1 MSSSLYK
8 SPPDANDQQAEAD
21 DELQRELQQEKD
33 KRREDWS
40 NTTKWVLGISI
51 ALAAIAIA
59 IIGALA
65 FQVHSFNGE
74 LREIRDRITVIETER
89 RMERDRASQPLAD
102 FAP

>member
-1 MSSSLYK
+1 MSNRLYK
-8 SPPDANDQQAEAD
+8 PPPDANDKQAQAAY
-21 DELQRELQQEKD
+21 ELQRELQQEKD

-59 IIGALA
+59 IIGAMA

-89 RMERDRASQPLAD
+89 RMEREQDS
-102 FAP
+102 

>member
-8 SPPDANDQQAEAD
+8 SPPGANDKQAEAT
-21 DELQRELQQEKD
+21 DELQKELQQEKD

-40 NTTKWVLGISI
+40 NTTRWVLGIAI
-51 ALAAIAIA
+51 ALAAIAMA

-89 RMERDRASQPLAD
+89 RLEREQAG
-102 FAP
+102 